1 MKKVHTSV
9 RLNQIMDERGL
20 KQADVLRLAQPFI
33 EKYGGKLGKNDLSQY
48 VSGKTEPGQRKL
60 FILGKALNV
69 NPSWLMGLD
78 VPREID
84 YSTKKEDA
92 VSDIFVRLRSDDK
105 FLTAVQKIY
114 SLTDEQLEAV
124 ITMLSTFQQD

>member
-9 RLNQIMDERGL
+9 RLKEIMDERGL
-20 KQADVLRLAQPFI
+20 KQADVLRLAEPVLK
-33 EKYGGKLGKNDLSQY
+33 KYGGKLGKNDLSQY

-78 VPREID
+78 VPKIIEVTIN
-84 YSTKKEDA
+84 EDT
-92 VSDIFVRLRSDDK
+92 VSDIFVRLRQDATFYD
-105 FLTAVQKIY
+105 AVQKLY
-114 SLTDEQLEAV
+114 NLNEAQLTAV
-124 ITMLSTFQQD
+124 ITMLSTFEQT